1 MNTTWLKTQ
10 GEINEQQRLSKRN
23 NGYDSIFRIPFNLN
37 DFNDG
42 DVMNIRDSY
51 KLDGILKK
59 TKLEIALDN
68 CNHTM
73 ELVRTIVPI
82 LVLIIQVIILFKI

>member
-1 MNTTWLKTQ
+1 
-10 GEINEQQRLSKRN
+10 
-23 NGYDSIFRIPFNLN
+23 
-37 DFNDG
+37 
-42 DVMNIRDSY
+42 MNIKFPKGGEMKINFPITSDLS
-51 KLDGILKK
+51 GIQK
-59 TKLEIALDN
+59 TKLELALDK

>member
-1 MNTTWLKTQ
+1 MK
-10 GEINEQQRLSKRN
+10 SKIKQES
-23 NGYDSIFRIPFNLN
+23 D
-37 DFNDG
+37 
-42 DVMNIRDSY
+42 MNIRDLY
-51 KLDGILKK
+51 KLDGNLKK
-59 TKLEIALDN
+59 SKLEIALDN

>member
-1 MNTTWLKTQ
+1 
-10 GEINEQQRLSKRN
+10 
-23 NGYDSIFRIPFNLN
+23 
-37 DFNDG
+37 
-42 DVMNIRDSY
+42 MNIRDSY
-51 KLDGILKK
+51 KLDDCMKK
-59 TKLEIALDN
+59 SKLEVALDN

>member
-1 MNTTWLKTQ
+1 
-10 GEINEQQRLSKRN
+10 
-23 NGYDSIFRIPFNLN
+23 
-37 DFNDG
+37 
-42 DVMNIRDSY
+42 MNIKFPVTD
-51 KLDGILKK
+51 KPLNINFPVTDKPFHEIMKK
-59 TKLEIALDN
+59 SKLELALDK